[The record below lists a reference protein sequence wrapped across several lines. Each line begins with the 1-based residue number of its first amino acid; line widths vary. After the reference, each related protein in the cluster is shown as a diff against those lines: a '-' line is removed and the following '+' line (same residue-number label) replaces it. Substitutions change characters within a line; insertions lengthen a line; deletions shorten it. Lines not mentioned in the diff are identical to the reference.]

1 MCQSLEVNNNR
12 LTTPSPLYKQNK
24 SLSSNLDPGLKLQNM
39 SYLTRKLVTS
49 VTLTLDVKQFSAPPS
64 PPAEASAPAV
74 IHVDIEQTGTGG
86 MKGTSE
92 KRCLDNV
99 FRDHKDWLFGHVK
112 GQTRWVNAED
122 IEDAFLKSGW
132 LEGEEEKKG
141 PNGETHMLSHVE
153 SYTDGWTATQIWG
166 FKTIEGE
173 RRHVRNVVI
182 AKGSERVELQLVY
195 DYLS

>member
-1 MCQSLEVNNNR
+1 MAAPANKTIGDLSGKWVM
-12 LTTPSPLYKQNK
+12 NK
-24 SLSSNLDPGLKLQNM
+24 SLSSDVDPGLKLQNM
-39 SYLTRKLVTS
+39 SYLTRKLITS
-49 VTLTLDVKQFSAPPS
+49 VTLTLDIKQFSAPPS
-64 PPAEASAPAV
+64 PPADADSSAPAV
-74 IHVDIEQTGTGG
+74 IHIEIDQTGTGG

-112 GQTRWVNAED
+112 GQTRWVTSSEEV
-122 IEDAFLKSGW
+122 EDAFLKSGW
-132 LEGEEEKKG
+132 LEGEEEKTG
-141 PNGETHMLSHVE
+141 PNGETHVLSYVE
-153 SYTDGWTATQIWG
+153 SYTDGWTATQVWG

>member
-1 MCQSLEVNNNR
+1 
-12 LTTPSPLYKQNK
+12 
-24 SLSSNLDPGLKLQNM
+24 M

-49 VTLTLDVKQFSAPPS
+49 VTLTLDIKQFSAPPS

-74 IHVDIEQTGTGG
+74 IHIEIEQTGTGG

-112 GQTRWVNAED
+112 GQTRWANAED
-122 IEDAFLKSGW
+122 VEEDAFLKSGW

-141 PNGETHMLSHVE
+141 PNGESHVLSYVE
-153 SYTDGWTATQIWG
+153 SYDDGWTATQVWG

>member
-1 MCQSLEVNNNR
+1 MAAPANKTIGDLSGKWVM
-12 LTTPSPLYKQNK
+12 NK
-24 SLSSNLDPGLKLQNM
+24 SLSSDLDPGLKLQNI
-39 SYLTRKLVTS
+39 SFLTRKLVTS

-64 PPAEASAPAV
+64 PPAEACAPAV
-74 IHVDIEQTGTGG
+74 IHIEIEQTGTGG
-86 MKGTSE
+86 IKGTSE

-112 GQTRWVNAED
+112 GQTRWVSGDD

-132 LEGEEEKKG
+132 IETEEEKKG
-141 PNGETHMLSHVE
+141 PNGETHVLSYVE

-166 FKTIEGE
+166 FKILEGE

-182 AKGSERVELQLVY
+182 AKGSERVEMQLVY